1 MTARNKPNGP
11 LTGWLEAGSELIA
24 EQLAGV
30 TKQVNTHIENQQRTL
45 DELQARG
52 AVIDAK
58 IKHALSPAT
67 VFDNVEQMIKA
78 NPLWSLVPSFN
89 SKPSR
94 RAAQLDALSAKVD
107 LLVEQVA
114 LLAAKEAKAKAEKEA
129 AEKQAKA
136 EAAAKAEA
144 EGPVVEAG
152 SAESQSTAPV
162 KPTRRPSTRKKTVAT
177 TPKVKTRT
185 VSTARPAKPP
195 VKG

>member
-1 MTARNKPNGP
+1 MTTRNKPNGP

-45 DELQARG
+45 DELQVRG

-67 VFDNVEQMIKA
+67 VFDNVEQLVKA

-94 RAAQLDALSAKVD
+94 RAMQLDALSAKVD

-114 LLAAKEAKAKAEKEA
+114 LLAAKEAKVKAEKQA
-129 AEKQAKA
+129 AEKQSKA
-136 EAAAKAEA
+136 EATAGVETEVPVAEA
-144 EGPVVEAG
+144 DT
-152 SAESQSTAPV
+152 AESKDAAPV
-162 KPTRRPSTRKKTVAT
+162 KPTRRPSTRKKTVAS

-185 VSTARPAKPP
+185 VSTAKPAKPP